1 MTTTT
6 QEVSQEVKIVLN
18 PEQEQIVQDLM
29 SAGRYDSPDDVVAAA
44 LEELRQFV
52 SGLPTPAEERK
63 LLESSLQSADRA
75 DYRILRTEEDV
86 NALVEEIRQETV
98 ARRKR
103 ERSLVK

>member
-1 MTTTT
+1 M
-6 QEVSQEVKIVLN
+6 KIILN
-18 PEQEQIVQDLM
+18 PQQQQIVQDLV

-63 LLESSLQSADRA
+63 LLEGALQSADRG
-75 DYRILRTEEDV
+75 DYRTLRSGEDV
-86 NALVEEIRQETV
+86 NALVEEIRSKTA

-103 ERSLVK
+103 EGSLVR